1 MANGTV
7 WVVALATVCG
17 CATTSQETA
26 PPPQKPAESQP
37 TPEGD
42 SPDRQSAIERV
53 FARKVGELQDCWA
66 AEYDKTKNRKLEGN
80 VALQIAIAAS
90 GKVSSAKVLQ
100 SSFVD
105 PNKAPIEACVTKA
118 VSTWSFPEGTQPVP
132 LMRTVHL
139 GAQF

>member
-7 WVVALATVCG
+7 WVVALVTVCG
-17 CATTSQETA
+17 CATTNEEA
-26 PPPQKPAESQP
+26 RPPRKQAESQP

-42 SPDRQSAIERV
+42 SPDRQAAIERV

-66 AEYDKTKNRKLEGN
+66 TEYDKTKNRKLEGN
-80 VALQIAIAAS
+80 VALQIAISAT

-100 SSFVD
+100 SSFVE
-105 PNKAPIEACVTKA
+105 PHKAPIEACVVKA
-118 VSTWSFPEGTQPVP
+118 VSGWSFPEGTQPVP

>member
-1 MANGTV
+1 MANG
-7 WVVALATVCG
+7 WVLMFVTAMGMGG
-17 CATTSQETA
+17 CATEKAEA
-26 PPPQKPAESQP
+26 PPPQRPAAQP

-53 FARKVGELQDCWA
+53 FARKVSELQDCWA
-66 AEYDKTKNRKLEGN
+66 TEYDKTKNRKLEGN
-80 VALQIAIAAS
+80 VALQIAIETS
-90 GKVSSAKVLQ
+90 GKVGQVKVLQ

-105 PNKAPIEACVTKA
+105 PNKAPIEACVLKA
-118 VSTWSFPEGTQPVP
+118 VASWSFPEGTQPVP